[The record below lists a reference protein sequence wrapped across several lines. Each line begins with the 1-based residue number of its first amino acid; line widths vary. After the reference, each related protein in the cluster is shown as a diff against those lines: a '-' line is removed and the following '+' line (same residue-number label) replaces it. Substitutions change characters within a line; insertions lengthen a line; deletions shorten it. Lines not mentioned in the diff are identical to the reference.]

1 MINLSFRKWLLS
13 EESSNISPHTLEA
26 LSFDIR
32 GLQKK
37 AFVYTIGNKYY
48 QGSTSHEGLI
58 NSNYESLKKEYGDDL
73 WSEYN
78 DDVMQF
84 CLIGR
89 YSYLPL
95 ENYKNHIK
103 DDPYRK
109 NEPILKA
116 LSKLGADNKEYVTI
130 VSFWNSNSDVQE
142 KENSYLNKKG
152 LRNTGK
158 KLYDTLLIPCLN
170 AMVNQGEKVFFDSD
184 KGFFSKIE
192 NVFVAIPNEPLRP
205 ITYYVGGG
213 SMTYNKED
221 EKDKTAEMLAFHQG
235 RWPNGKVMTPSEKE
249 ELGKKLGYAPSAIP
263 ASDNNIQTEK
273 VNFEKMEDWE
283 ISRYMKKIIV
293 ELFKKQLLN
302 PSAISDGKMAN
313 SHKSFFYF
321 NGDKE
326 IEGEK
331 TTDGLGIAPRYNMSH
346 SDYIAYLDKI
356 SYGDAKRAQQAWN
369 SLSRGGNEDSVGRI
383 VPDGLSLEKV
393 IENSDFAKKCD
404 KEQLAKELKKRPL
417 ATFYGNY
424 SKEKSKA
431 FTEMSSNGTLPGGYW
446 NGKQI
451 IITNDLLGSRGYIT
465 TPENIAL
472 L

>member
-26 LSFDIR
+26 LSFNIE
-32 GLQKK
+32 GMQKIG
-37 AFVYTIGNKYY
+37 FVYTIGNKYY
-48 QGSTSHEGLI
+48 EGGAHQDI
-58 NSNYESLKKEYGDDL
+58 MAYNYESLKKEYGDDL
-73 WSEYN
+73 WADFN
-78 DDVMQF
+78 DDLMQF

-95 ENYKNHIK
+95 ENYKKHIK
-103 DDPYRK
+103 DDPYQK

-116 LSKLGADNKEYVTI
+116 LSKLGADNKEYATI
-130 VSFWNSNSDVQE
+130 VSFWNNNSDEQQ
-142 KENSYLNKKG
+142 KESGYLHEKG

-170 AMVNQGEKVFFDSD
+170 AMVKLGDKRFFD
-184 KGFFSKIE
+184 KIE

-213 SMTYNKED
+213 SMTYNKEG

-283 ISRYMKKIIV
+283 ISSYMKKIIV

-326 IEGEK
+326 INGEK

-424 SKEKSKA
+424 SKEKFKA
-431 FTEMSSNGTLPGGYW
+431 FYEMKSNGTLPGGIF

-451 IITNDLLGSRGYIT
+451 IITNDLLGGQGHIT
-465 TPENIAL
+465 TPEDIAL

>member
-26 LSFDIR
+26 LSFNIE
-32 GLQKK
+32 GMQKK
-37 AFVYTIGNKYY
+37 GFVYTIGNKYY
-48 QGSTSHEGLI
+48 EGGAHQDI
-58 NSNYESLKKEYGDDL
+58 MAYNYESLKKEYGDDL
-73 WSEYN
+73 WADMN
-78 DDVMQF
+78 DDLMQF

-95 ENYKNHIK
+95 ENYKKHIK
-103 DDPYRK
+103 DDPYQK

-116 LSKLGADNKEYVTI
+116 LSKLGADNKEYATI
-130 VSFWNSNSDVQE
+130 VSFWNSNSDEQE
-142 KENSYLNKKG
+142 KESSYLHEKG

-170 AMVNQGEKVFFDSD
+170 AMVKLGDKRFFD
-184 KGFFSKIE
+184 KIE

-213 SMTYNKED
+213 SMTYNKEG

-283 ISRYMKKIIV
+283 ISSYMKKIIV

-424 SKEKSKA
+424 SKEKFKA
-431 FTEMSSNGTLPGGYW
+431 FYEMKSNGTLPGGIF
-446 NGKQI
+446 NGKQKL
-451 IITNDLLGSRGYIT
+451 ITNDKQGGPGNVAV
-465 TPENIAL
+465 PENIAL

>member
-26 LSFDIR
+26 LSFNIE
-32 GLQKK
+32 GMQKK
-37 AFVYTIGNKYY
+37 GFVYTIGNKYY
-48 QGSTSHEGLI
+48 EGGAHQDI
-58 NSNYESLKKEYGDDL
+58 MAYNYESLKKEYGDDL
-73 WSEYN
+73 WADMN
-78 DDVMQF
+78 DDLMQF

-95 ENYKNHIK
+95 ENYKKHIK
-103 DDPYRK
+103 DDPYQK

-116 LSKLGADNKEYVTI
+116 LSKLGADNKEYATI
-130 VSFWNSNSDVQE
+130 VSFWNSNSDEQE
-142 KENSYLNKKG
+142 KESSYLHEKG

-170 AMVNQGEKVFFDSD
+170 AMVKLGDKRFFD
-184 KGFFSKIE
+184 KIE

-283 ISRYMKKIIV
+283 ISSYMKKIIV

-424 SKEKSKA
+424 SKEKFKA
-431 FTEMSSNGTLPGGYW
+431 FYEMKSNGTLPGGIF

-451 IITNDLLGSRGYIT
+451 IITNDLLGGQGYIT
-465 TPENIAL
+465 TPENIVL

>member
-26 LSFDIR
+26 LSFNIE
-32 GLQKK
+32 GMQKTG
-37 AFVYTIGNKYY
+37 FVYTIGNKYY
-48 QGSTSHEGLI
+48 EGGAHQDI
-58 NSNYESLKKEYGDDL
+58 MAYNYESLKKEYGDDM
-73 WSEYN
+73 WADMN
-78 DDVMQF
+78 DDLMQF

-95 ENYKNHIK
+95 ENYKKHIK
-103 DDPYRK
+103 DDPYQK

-116 LSKLGADNKEYVTI
+116 LSKLGADNKEYATI
-130 VSFWNSNSDVQE
+130 VSFWNSNSDEQV
-142 KENSYLNKKG
+142 KESGYLHSKG

-158 KLYDTLLIPCLN
+158 KLYDNLLIPCLN
-170 AMVNQGEKVFFDSD
+170 AMVKLGDKRFFD
-184 KGFFSKIE
+184 KIE

-263 ASDNNIQTEK
+263 TSDNNIQTEK

-283 ISRYMKKIIV
+283 ISSYMKKIIV

-383 VPDGLSLEKV
+383 VPDGLSVEKV

-431 FTEMSSNGTLPGGYW
+431 ADIMRSNGTLPGGP

-451 IITNDLLGSRGYIT
+451 LITNDKLGGPGYVAV
-465 TPENIAL
+465 PENIAL

>member
-26 LSFDIR
+26 LSFNIE
-32 GLQKK
+32 GMQKEG
-37 AFVYTIGNKYY
+37 FVYTIGNKYY
-48 QGSTSHEGLI
+48 KGGAHQDI
-58 NSNYESLKKEYGDDL
+58 MAYNYESLKKEYGDDL
-73 WSEYN
+73 WADFN
-78 DDVMQF
+78 DDLMQF

-95 ENYKNHIK
+95 ENYKKHIK
-103 DDPYRK
+103 DDPYQK

-116 LSKLGADNKEYVTI
+116 LSKLGADNKEYATI
-130 VSFWNSNSDVQE
+130 VSFWNDNSDEQQ
-142 KENSYLNKKG
+142 KESGYLHEKG

-170 AMVNQGEKVFFDSD
+170 AMVKLGDKRFFD
-184 KGFFSKIE
+184 KIE

-235 RWPNGKVMTPSEKE
+235 RWPNGKIMTPSEKE

-283 ISRYMKKIIV
+283 ISSYMKKIIV

-331 TTDGLGIAPRYNMSH
+331 TTDGLAIAPRYNMSH
-346 SDYIAYLDKI
+346 SDYIAYIDKI

-383 VPDGLSLEKV
+383 VPYGLSVDKV
-393 IENSDFAKKCD
+393 IENSDFAKKCN
-404 KEQLAKELKKRPL
+404 KEQLAKELENRPL

-424 SKEKSKA
+424 SKEKFKA
-431 FTEMSSNGTLPGGYW
+431 FYEMKSNGTLPGGIF

-451 IITNDLLGSRGYIT
+451 IITNDLLGGQGHIT
-465 TPENIAL
+465 TPENIVL

>member
-26 LSFDIR
+26 LSFNIE
-32 GLQKK
+32 GMQKEG
-37 AFVYTIGNKYY
+37 FVYTIGNKYY
-48 QGSTSHEGLI
+48 KGGAHQDI
-58 NSNYESLKKEYGDDL
+58 MAYNYESLKKEYGDDL
-73 WSEYN
+73 WADFN
-78 DDVMQF
+78 DDLMQF

-95 ENYKNHIK
+95 ENYKKHIK
-103 DDPYRK
+103 DDPYKK

-116 LSKLGADNKEYVTI
+116 LSKLGADNKEYATI
-130 VSFWNSNSDVQE
+130 VSFWNSNSDRQQE
-142 KENSYLNKKG
+142 ESGYLHKKG

-170 AMVNQGEKVFFDSD
+170 AMVKLGD
-184 KGFFSKIE
+184 KRFFSKIE

-205 ITYYVGGG
+205 ITDYIGGG

-283 ISRYMKKIIV
+283 ISSYMKKIIV

-326 IEGEK
+326 INGEK
-331 TTDGLGIAPRYNMSH
+331 TTGGLGIAPRYNMSH
-346 SDYIAYLDKI
+346 SDYIAYLDKS
-356 SYGDAKRAQQAWN
+356 SYGDAKRAQQAWDA
-369 SLSRGGNEDSVGRI
+369 LSRGGNGDIVGRI
-383 VPDGLSLEKV
+383 VPDGLSVEKV

-404 KEQLAKELKKRPL
+404 KEQLAKELKNRPL

-424 SKEKSKA
+424 SQEKFKA
-431 FTEMSSNGTLPGGYW
+431 FYEMKSNGTLSGGIF

-451 IITNDLLGSRGYIT
+451 IITNDLLGAQGRIT
-465 TPENIAL
+465 TPEKIEL
-472 L
+472 M